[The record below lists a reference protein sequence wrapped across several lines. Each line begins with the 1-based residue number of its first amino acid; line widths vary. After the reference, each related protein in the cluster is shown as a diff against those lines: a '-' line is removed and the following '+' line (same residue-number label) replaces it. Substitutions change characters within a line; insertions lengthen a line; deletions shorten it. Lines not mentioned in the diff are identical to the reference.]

1 MIADGYKDTEIGVI
15 PIEWE
20 IVSLG
25 DVLEYEQPTKY
36 LVETTD
42 YDNSYSIPVLTAGK
56 SFILGYTNE
65 TSGIYE
71 NLPAI
76 IFDDFTTASK
86 YVDFPFKAKSSA
98 MKILKVR
105 NKEYPTNL
113 FYEYLNSVEFEA
125 GTHKRYWISEYQ
137 NLKIPLPPLKE
148 QEKIADILSTADDK
162 IEAIATQIKKT
173 EILKK
178 GLLQKLLSEGVGHS
192 EYKDSEL
199 GKIPK
204 SWKVVLLPSIALD
217 EKNSIKVGPFGSQ
230 IKKEDLVASGYKLYG
245 QENVVE
251 NNFYIGDRY
260 LCEKKY
266 KALKSSQIISG
277 DIVITMM
284 GTGGQSKVVPLDIE
298 EGIMDSHLMR
308 IRVNNKKI
316 KNYFLSRLINE
327 AFFIRKQIEKFSQG
341 GIMSGLSKGIIS
353 VIKIPLP
360 PIEEQKQIA
369 EILSTADEKLEV
381 LRAKKEK
388 YETLKKGLLQK
399 LLSGEVRV

>member
-1 MIADGYKDTEIGVI
+1 MVEKGYKDTEVGVI
-15 PIEWE
+15 PIEWDV
-20 IVSLG
+20 VSLG

-42 YDNSYSIPVLTAGK
+42 YDNSYSTPVLTAGK

-65 TSGIYE
+65 RSGIYE

-162 IEAIATQIKKT
+162 IDAIAIQIEKAET
-173 EILKK
+173 LKK
-178 GLLQKLLSEGVGHS
+178 GLLQKLLSEGIGHS
-192 EYKDSEL
+192 EFKDSEL
-199 GKIPK
+199 GKIPASWEVGKLEDILTIKYGK
-204 SWKVVLLPSIALD
+204 SQKDV
-217 EKNSIKVGPFGSQ
+217 
-230 IKKEDLVASGYKLYG
+230 EDI
-245 QENVVE
+245 N
-251 NNFYIGDRY
+251 GDY
-260 LCEKKY
+260 PIL
-266 KALKSSQIISG
+266 
-277 DIVITMM
+277 
-284 GTGGQSKVVPLDIE
+284 GTGGIMGYANNYLCNKPSVLIGRKGTIDKPQYMETPFWTVDTLFYTELKK
-298 EGIMDSHLMR
+298 GIHPKFVYY
-308 IRVNNKKI
+308 IFQTIPWKK
-316 KNYFLSRLINE
+316 YNE
-327 AFFIRKQIEKFSQG
+327 A
-341 GIMSGLSKGIIS
+341 SGVPSLSKPNIHNIAT
-353 VIKIPLP
+353 VLLTF
-360 PIEEQKQIA
+360 EEQKQIA
-369 EILSTADEKLEV
+369 EILSTADGKLEV